1 MRIRQLIKWI
11 LIVIGSL
18 VGLGVIGIAIVYV
31 IVGNDLS
38 RTFDV
43 TGTSIVVM
51 DDKASVAEGER
62 LARVHG
68 CAGRCHGDDVN
79 GAVFFEVP
87 DGTRVFA
94 ADLAA
99 VVRLYSIDQLE
110 LVIRHGIRP
119 NGTSVIGAMPS
130 NMFYHLSD
138 RDLGAI
144 IAYLKSQQPVQMQL
158 PENKIGPI
166 TRLLFFYLD
175 WKVGTLL
182 TAEKIDHDVPR
193 TDYSEAVSMSHGRYL
208 AITSCSECHG
218 DDLRGTPN
226 GFVPSPSLAIV
237 AAYSLDEFRNLMRT
251 GEPIGDRKLD
261 VMVLMAEDRFSYL
274 NDREVASLHTYLQK
288 LAATANQP

>member
-1 MRIRQLIKWI
+1 VRIRQLIKWM
-11 LIVIGSL
+11 LVVIGGLIAL
-18 VGLGVIGIAIVYV
+18 VLICVAIVYV

-43 TGTSIVVM
+43 AGTSIVVL
-51 DDKASVAEGER
+51 DDEASVAEGER

-68 CAGRCHGDDVN
+68 CAGRCHGDNVN
-79 GAVFFEVP
+79 GAVFFDVP
-87 DGTRVFA
+87 DGTHVFA

-99 VVRLYSIDQLE
+99 AVRLYSIDQLE

-130 NMFYHLSD
+130 DMFYHLSD

-144 IAYLKSQQPVQMQL
+144 IAYLKSQEPVQTQL
-158 PENKIGPI
+158 PKNRIGPI

-175 WKVGTLL
+175 RKIGTLL
-182 TAEKIDHDVPR
+182 TAKRIDHDAPR
-193 TDYSEAVSMSHGRYL
+193 INYSEADSISHGRYL
-208 AITSCSECHG
+208 AVTSCSECHG

-251 GEPIGDRKLD
+251 GEPIGARELY
-261 VMVLMAEDRFSYL
+261 VMVLMAEDRFAYL
-274 NDREVASLHTYLQK
+274 SDREIENLHTYLQT
-288 LAATANQP
+288 LAATAD